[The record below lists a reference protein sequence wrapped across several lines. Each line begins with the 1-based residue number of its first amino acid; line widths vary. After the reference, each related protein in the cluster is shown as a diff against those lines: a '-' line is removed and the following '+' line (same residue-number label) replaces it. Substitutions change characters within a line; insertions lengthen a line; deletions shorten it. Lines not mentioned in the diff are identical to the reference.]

1 MLFSAL
7 GFVALSSAF
16 SSVAAAPAL
25 SQFQLGGA
33 DAGKAAI
40 NWGAGAL
47 SKLGDDGRAD
57 TNTIWSWYDCGE
69 PTDALTIKSLKLS
82 PDPPKPGHNLTIYAT
97 GTANSLI
104 AEGAYADVVVKLGLI
119 KLLTKR
125 FDVCE
130 ELAGANA
137 TLQCPITPDDYAI
150 VQTVELPIEIP
161 RAKFV
166 VDAKVF
172 TQDDEPAACI
182 NLMINFLAPNA

>member
-1 MLFSAL
+1 MLLPAAL
-7 GFVALSSAF
+7 TFLALSTAL
-16 SSVAAAPAL
+16 SVSAAPA
-25 SQFQLGGA
+25 QFTLDNPGQTAL
-33 DAGKAAI
+33 

-47 SKLGDDGRAD
+47 SKIGDDGRAD

-97 GTANSLI
+97 GSANKLI
-104 AEGAYADVVVKLGLI
+104 SDGTYADVVVKLGLI

-137 TLQCPITPDDYAI
+137 TLQCPITPDEYEI
-150 VQTVELPIEIP
+150 VQTVELPVEIP

-172 TQDDEPAACI
+172 TQNDEPAACV
-182 NLMINFLAPNA
+182 NLMINFLVPDK